1 MRNKLQFKN
10 FLKRYCK
17 YLTSSCNYRL
27 SSFLKKLDGN
37 YRAIPAVMLY
47 ALYYPGEKY
56 FYRNLSD
63 DMKKVFNELLEEF
76 KTYDSVE
83 EMCKLSDNLSS
94 EFKKVYSAYLGVFE
108 LKENEKDSKMMYSSL
123 LSELLSNKSVSKYKV
138 CKDNN
143 LYQSNLNKFLHGDL
157 SAVSLDKCREL
168 RTYLDNL

>member
-1 MRNKLQFKN
+1 
-10 FLKRYCK
+10 
-17 YLTSSCNYRL
+17 
-27 SSFLKKLDGN
+27 
-37 YRAIPAVMLY
+37 MLY

-76 KTYDSVE
+76 KNYDSVE

-94 EFKKVYSAYLGVFE
+94 EFKKYILLILSFE

-168 RTYLDNL
+168 RTYLNNL